1 MWEPT
6 PCRRPTAPAPAAP
19 AERTCLTAAIGD
31 DPPSSDTDEL
41 RP

>member
-1 MWEPT
+1 MGAHTRSEAGGVGSRSLT
-6 PCRRPTAPAPAAP
+6 
-19 AERTCLTAAIGD
+19 ERACLTAAIGD

>member
-1 MWEPT
+1 MGAHTRSE
-6 PCRRPTAPAPAAP
+6 AGGAGPAAP
-19 AERTCLTAAIGD
+19 AERACLTAAIGD